1 MASLGQISQ
10 QYLGSNPLLWLRV
23 QSKPSPLK
31 LKQQQAS
38 YIEQQKGSH
47 PYWSN
52 RKMQF
57 NRHKYLNKSYVKISR
72 FFWRRMTLHRR
83 RLFIFTRATLAGAG
97 ISCRRMSVRL
107 SITSRC
113 STETTGRK
121 ITQTTPHDSP
131 KSPIFCC
138 RKSRQNSN
146 GVTPSRGAGAGGY
159 RLNAGAVAAN

>member
-1 MASLGQISQ
+1 MRVAGTRGYDGGNMASLGQSPQ
-10 QYLGSNPLLWLRV
+10 QYLGSNTLLWLRDA
-23 QSKPSPLK
+23 QQIIPLK

-57 NRHKYLNKSYVKISR
+57 NRHKYLNKSYVKLSR
-72 FFWRRMTLHRR
+72 IFFWRCMTLHRR

-97 ISCRRMSVRL
+97 IICRRMSVRL

-131 KSPIFCC
+131 GTLVF
-138 RKSRQNSN
+138 
-146 GVTPSRGAGAGGY
+146 
-159 RLNAGAVAAN
+159 